1 MRTHTCHYILFILPI
16 YLRQDVLEKFRVG
29 VALYTFKGRQ
39 LTSVTFPWFTK
50 ESELPVRVKVCVCVC
65 MQICICICMYAYIH
79 IYIRIYIHTNVH
91 A

>member
-1 MRTHTCHYILFILPI
+1 M

-50 ESELPVRVKVCVCVC
+50 ESELPVRVKVCVYVC
-65 MQICICICMYAYIH
+65 MYICICTCKYSYIH
-79 IYIRIYIHTNVH
+79 ACINTYACIHTYH
-91 A
+91 II

>member
-1 MRTHTCHYILFILPI
+1 MRTHTCYYILLILPI

-50 ESELPVRVKVCVCVC
+50 ESELPVRVKVCMYDVCKYV
-65 MQICICICMYAYIH
+65 YV
-79 IYIRIYIHTNVH
+79 YIHTYIH
-91 A
+91 T